1 MTPRTEQLAEGVTL
15 YLGDCR
21 EILPTLGKVDAVVTD
36 PPYGN
41 SNHDGDFNARLNEHR
56 GIENQPIANDTADGM
71 REVVDAMLTQAVL
84 LLGKEASACCCF
96 CGGGGA
102 SAGLCLAC
110 RADGSRRP
118 SIFSLFGLGQTQP
131 WFGSALPQAA

>member
-1 MTPRTEQLAEGVTL
+1 MTRIERIGDATL

-21 EILPTLGKVDAVVTD
+21 DILPTLTHADAVICD

-56 GIENQPIANDTADGM
+56 GLESKPIANDGADEM
-71 REVVDAMLTQAVL
+71 RAVVDAMLT
-84 LLGKEASACCCF
+84 EAARILPKQVSACCCF

-102 SAGLCLAC
+102 VSCVCLAC
-110 RADGSRRP
+110 GADGSRGAGFL
-118 SIFSLFGLGQTQP
+118 SFGHLGQTQP
-131 WFGSALPQAA
+131 RPRHSLPEAA